1 MKILITGASG
11 FIGKRL
17 LDQFQTKGV
26 SKQNITLL
34 SRNPIPGYQ
43 CIIHDNYNIEKEA
56 FQGKRFDCI
65 IHGGA
70 VTPKGKGYDD
80 ENRYIENIR
89 STVNLF
95 ENLTEI
101 PKKIVFLSSVSVYKE
116 SKKIDE
122 QSELTTDNMYALS
135 KIVCERYLNQFM
147 PYGTDVQI
155 LRLGA
160 IYGPG
165 EETYN
170 KITGTFLKKA
180 SYNEDIIIN
189 SSGKENRNMLYVDD
203 AAEYICNAALFE
215 KGIGKVN
222 LVSKESIT
230 VFDLAKLVIKVLNS
244 ESRIIIE
251 NRVKGRNDNYDA
263 LKVRTIFDKYEYFTP
278 YESGLVKLS
287 EHFKKYKIL

>member
-1 MKILITGASG
+1 VKILITGASG

-56 FQGKRFDCI
+56 FQGERFDCI

>member
-26 SKQNITLL
+26 SKRNITLL
-34 SRNPIPGYQ
+34 SRNQIPGYQ

-56 FQGKRFDCI
+56 FQGERFDCI

-80 ENRYIENIR
+80 EKRYIENIR

-147 PYGTDVQI
+147 SYGTDVQI

-215 KGIGKVN
+215 NGIGKVN

-244 ESRIIIE
+244 ESKIIIE
-251 NRVKGRNDNYDA
+251 NRTKGRNDNYDA
-263 LKVRTIFDKYEYFTP
+263 LKVRTIFDKYEYFTS
-278 YESGLVKLS
+278 YESGIVKLY

>member
-56 FQGKRFDCI
+56 FQGERFDCI